1 MEKNEIIKNNSPAI
15 LLLEDGRCFKGEAL
29 GCVGETI
36 GEICF
41 NTGMTG
47 YQEILTDPSYF
58 KQIVNMTMP
67 HIGNYGVNQ
76 DDIESSSIKVAG
88 FVIKEETFLPSN
100 WRAEGSLGEYLKKQ
114 KIVGIKKIDLS
125 LIHI

>member
-1 MEKNEIIKNNSPAI
+1 MNKNHNLDNKSQAI
-15 LLLEDGRCFKGEAL
+15 LLLEDGRSFKGESF
-29 GCVGETI
+29 GYNGETI

-67 HIGNYGVNQ
+67 HI
-76 DDIESSSIKVAG
+76 
-88 FVIKEETFLPSN
+88 ETT
-100 WRAEGSLGEYLKKQ
+100 
-114 KIVGIKKIDLS
+114 V
-125 LIHI
+125 